1 MGAKYIFVT
10 GGVISSLGKG
20 ISASALGQLLKSH
33 GFNVFIQ
40 KFDPYLNVDPGM
52 MSPYQHGEVFVTND
66 GAETDLDLG
75 HYERFIDINLTQDS
89 SVTTGQIYQTVINNE
104 RSGKYLGSTVQ
115 VIPHIT
121 DEIKKRL
128 HDAYIN
134 SNADI
139 IITEIGGTVGDIESL
154 PYLEAIRQ
162 VRHDYGYDN
171 TIYIHNTLVPYV
183 KATNELK
190 TKPTQ
195 HSVKELRSLGIQPD
209 MIILRSDLKISE
221 EAKEKIALF
230 CDVNK
235 KAVFESLDVD
245 VIYEIIVNFK
255 KQQIDD
261 FVLKHF
267 KLKSLQEPNIT
278 PWVNL
283 IDKIKTLKNN
293 VTVGLVG
300 KYTSLHDAYL
310 SVTES
315 LYHAGYDQDTK
326 VFIKWIDAEKINNEN
341 VSDKL
346 KNLDGIIVPGGF
358 GKRATKGLITSIHYA
373 RLNNLPFFGICFG
386 MQLALIEYFQNELNL
401 KDADSTEINPDTKTP
416 IIKQRDGNNLKNGLR
431 LGLYQLNIKK
441 DTKIY
446 KAYQKEL
453 INERHRHRYEFN
465 NEYIKYLKNSD
476 FILSSYSKDDDKVL
490 SAIEHKNHPWFLAV
504 QYHPEFLSRP
514 LRPHPLFK
522 SFIGM
527 LKSTK

>member
-128 HDAYIN
+128 HDASIN
-134 SNADI
+134 SKADI

-162 VRHDYGYDN
+162 VRHDYGHDN

-209 MIILRSDLKISE
+209 IIILRSDLKISD

-235 KAVFESLDVD
+235 KAVFESLGVD

-255 KQQIDD
+255 KQQIDN
-261 FVLKHF
+261 FVLNHF

-283 IDKIKTLKNN
+283 IDKIKTLKNE

-315 LYHAGYDQDTK
+315 LYHAGYSLDTK
-326 VFIKWIDAEKINNEN
+326 VIIKWIDAEKITNEN
-341 VSDKL
+341 VSDNL

-358 GKRATKGLITSIHYA
+358 GKRATKGLITSINYA
-373 RLNNLPFFGICFG
+373 RLNNFPFFGICFG
-386 MQLALIEYFQNELNL
+386 MQLALIEYFQNELKL
-401 KDADSTEINPDTKTP
+401 EDANSTEINPDTKTP
-416 IIKQRDGNNLKNGLR
+416 VIKQRDSNTLKNGLR
-431 LGLYQLNIKK
+431 LGLYELNIKK
-441 DTKIY
+441 GTKIY
-446 KAYQKEL
+446 DAYQKEL
-453 INERHRHRYEFN
+453 IAERHRHRYEFN
-465 NEYIKYLKNSD
+465 HDYINNLKDSD
-476 FILSSYSKDDDKVL
+476 FILSSYSRDEKVL

-514 LRPHPLFK
+514 LRAHPLFI
-522 SFIGM
+522 SFIKM
-527 LKSTK
+527 LKSIK